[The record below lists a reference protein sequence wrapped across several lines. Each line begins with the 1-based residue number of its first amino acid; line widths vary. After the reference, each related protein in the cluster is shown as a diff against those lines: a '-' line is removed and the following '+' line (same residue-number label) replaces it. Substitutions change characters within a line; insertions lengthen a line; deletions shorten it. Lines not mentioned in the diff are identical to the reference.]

1 MAKRPTLLRI
11 DNAAEDV
18 PRRIQGS
25 GRTPNGG
32 TWGLVLLPHNQVGT
46 LLLAGKDGTVRQWRQ
61 TDRSD
66 CPQMPTD
73 SVELDPAVAA
83 LHSLGRQRLGPRT
96 PITLKGEWKGH
107 MKCTEYGPVV
117 TLRRTLNS
125 YVELLIESTN
135 GPRREWRWTLKRS
148 KRWFTEGTERSG
160 TSVALLGAIRAALAS
175 AEGVVGE
182 ACTVRDTRRR
192 GAKDKDY
199 KGRVGAVRE
208 AKVRGRAA
216 DATTIKARRKKKAAT
231 PKTTTA
237 PKRAAAP
244 KTASTAPASST
255 APTGIKGVT
264 TWPQVVDFLEVAYK
278 SIGVP
283 TEVTRWTTRRDVA
296 IDLARHLRDGVHHPL
311 IRPTKEP
318 SVYAVA
324 HVAIADLLGL
334 ERKDQPRS
342 EADWKA
348 LFKGDNLLPK
358 VKGRIPRMSR
368 NKVAQTPATSKPAPK
383 KTTSKPTPK
392 KTTSKPAKKKART
405 QSART
410 RPKPAP
416 KPKKQATP
424 ELSTA
429 EKNSRISAAFK
440 EATQAQMSMFFGSP

>member
-46 LLLAGKDGTVRQWRQ
+46 LLLAAKDGSVRQWRQ

-237 PKRAAAP
+237 PKKAAAP
-244 KTASTAPASST
+244 KESPASKAPTKTNAGPKRSPEVAALRKAT
-255 APTGIKGVT
+255 AKKLDTWRSRLDERSAKSWVRSALHHAGLPKAELVSSPGAAHGIVLVDIESFDKPVAPSDFAAKMGVVEQACPTGIRLSLHPRVESSATPKKT
-264 TWPQVVDFLEVAYK
+264 TPK
-278 SIGVP
+278 P
-283 TEVTRWTTRRDVA
+283 T
-296 IDLARHLRDGVHHPL
+296 
-311 IRPTKEP
+311 
-318 SVYAVA
+318 
-324 HVAIADLLGL
+324 
-334 ERKDQPRS
+334 
-342 EADWKA
+342 
-348 LFKGDNLLPK
+348 
-358 VKGRIPRMSR
+358 
-368 NKVAQTPATSKPAPK
+368 PK

-392 KTTSKPAKKKART
+392 KTTSKPAKKKATTPKPKART
-405 QSART
+405 QSPRT

-416 KPKKQATP
+416 KPKKQAPP